1 MNSKQIEETL
11 RDYSWM
17 LNEIK
22 RQRQL
27 MDYEGGNMVA
37 QSGIESTMPKS
48 KGGTSDPIAL
58 EVIRRDKNSKWLD
71 KLETKVLFIQKR
83 IHLITDER
91 EKAVLECML
100 DGLSMSAIS
109 QHMGLSRRHIYN
121 IKESIVN
128 RIAHFAHSAQ
138 HMTNNK
144 QCV

>member
-27 MDYEGGNMVA
+27 MDYEGGNLVA
-37 QSGIESTMPKS
+37 QSGIESTMPKA

-100 DGLSMSAIS
+100 DGLSMIAIS

-138 HMTNNK
+138 DMTNEK
-144 QCV
+144 RCV